1 MEKAATT
8 RSNDKQC
15 GIDEAGRGP
24 VLGPMVISLVCADTS
39 VLRDIGVKDSKM
51 LSRISRERL
60 YDIIISRSNVVKYVE
75 IGPEILNTLMEKK
88 TLNEIELQFAGELLK
103 DATCET
109 YVDCFDV
116 NEERG
121 TAKLSSYSS
130 FPVKCLHSADRKIP
144 AVSAASIISKVV
156 RDRRIDSLKNEYGE
170 IGSGYPSDP
179 VTVKFL
185 RDSFREGRDLSKIA
199 RVRWITYIKMER
211 EMKQQRL

>member
-1 MEKAATT
+1 
-8 RSNDKQC
+8 
-15 GIDEAGRGP
+15 
-24 VLGPMVISLVCADTS
+24 
-39 VLRDIGVKDSKM
+39 
-51 LSRISRERL
+51 
-60 YDIIISRSNVVKYVE
+60 VE